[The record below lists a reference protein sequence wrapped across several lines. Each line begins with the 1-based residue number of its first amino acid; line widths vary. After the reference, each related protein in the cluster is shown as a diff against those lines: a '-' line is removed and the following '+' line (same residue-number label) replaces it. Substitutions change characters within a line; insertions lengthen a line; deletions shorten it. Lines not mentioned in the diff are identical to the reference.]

1 MLNQFKMFMQVYP
14 PNIRG
19 TASGLSGSSSY
30 IFAFI
35 ANKSYFVVL
44 DYINLSG
51 TFFVYA
57 IVCLIGCS
65 VLYTMMPET
74 EGISLEDIQE
84 HFANKSKTFV
94 TKIERSD
101 KIKAKQI
108 WAVANPALEIDHTET
123 HI

>member
-1 MLNQFKMFMQVYP
+1 MYP

-19 TASGLSGSSSY
+19 TASGASGSSSY

-57 IVCLIGCS
+57 VVCLIGCV

-94 TKIERSD
+94 TKIERTD
-101 KIKAKQI
+101 KIKTKQM
-108 WAVANPALEIDHTET
+108 WAAENLAMELDHTET